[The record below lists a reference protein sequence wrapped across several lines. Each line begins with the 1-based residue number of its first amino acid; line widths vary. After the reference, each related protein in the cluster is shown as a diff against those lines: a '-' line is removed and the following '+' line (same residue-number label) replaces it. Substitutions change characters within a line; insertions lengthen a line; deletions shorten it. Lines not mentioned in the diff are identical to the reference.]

1 MDLSNVGKNIRRLM
15 KSRHMNIEQLSQNTG
30 LGAVALSRLIN
41 GKDIF
46 SLDDIEP
53 VHDLTSRIASLGI
66 KVWIREFGFK
76 RMFGLSV
83 GVVDG
88 GPAIIV
94 NDDSGIAIERQIFTM
109 AHELGHLLLHGM
121 DGDDTK
127 AEREADVLAAEVLLS
142 EKGLVDHMVKKISS
156 THFHHP
162 FHVLYYSLVQIP

>member
-1 MDLSNVGKNIRRLM
+1 
-15 KSRHMNIEQLSQNTG
+15 
-30 LGAVALSRLIN
+30 
-41 GKDIF
+41 
-46 SLDDIEP
+46 
-53 VHDLTSRIASLGI
+53 
-66 KVWIREFGFK
+66 
-76 RMFGLSV
+76 MFGLSV

-142 EKGLVDHMVKKISS
+142 EKGLVDHIVKKISS